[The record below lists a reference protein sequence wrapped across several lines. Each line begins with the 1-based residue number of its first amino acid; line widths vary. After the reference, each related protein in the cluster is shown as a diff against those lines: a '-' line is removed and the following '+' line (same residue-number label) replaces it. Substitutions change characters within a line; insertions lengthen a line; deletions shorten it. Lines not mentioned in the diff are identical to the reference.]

1 MISWS
6 IGLCCVLG
14 TVAFAAEAGNSRS
27 AYFISRNNKRLEGKT
42 VRTIDSPSLLSCS
55 QTCLEHLWC
64 TSTNFQES
72 FGKTSKGNCELNMH
86 EFSPFNDETQLTDK
100 AGSTFALVLKV
111 KQRSLL
117 EIIGRINDPV

>member
-6 IGLCCVLG
+6 FGLCCVLG
-14 TVAFAAEAGNSRS
+14 TVAFAAEEGNNRS
-27 AYFISRNNKRLEGKT
+27 AYFISRSNKRLEGKT

-55 QTCLEHLWC
+55 QTCLKHLWC

-72 FGKTSKGNCELNMH
+72 FGKTSKGNCELNRH
-86 EFSPFNDETQLTDK
+86 EFSPLNDETQLTDK

-111 KQRSLL
+111 KQRSSL
-117 EIIGRINDPV
+117 RNNR

>member
-86 EFSPFNDETQLTDK
+86 EFSPLNDETQLTDK

-111 KQRSLL
+111 KERSSL
-117 EIIGRINDPV
+117 RNNR